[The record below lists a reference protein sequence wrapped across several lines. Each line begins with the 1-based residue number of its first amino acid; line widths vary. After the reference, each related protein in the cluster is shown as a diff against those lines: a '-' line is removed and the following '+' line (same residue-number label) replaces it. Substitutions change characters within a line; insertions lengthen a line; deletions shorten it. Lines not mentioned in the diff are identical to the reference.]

1 MHNVSKFDGD
11 GSGTSTY
18 IYVYIHTIFKLS
30 ASGLSTPF
38 PVNNPPIPPTSTSLD
53 KHQIPAL
60 SFFPPA
66 TATPLLPRTHARI
79 QPTTMSSN
87 MSSAQ
92 RFQQQQL
99 LLQQQHHHQHQQQ
112 KQQQSGTTTTTI
124 THTHPSSTSLTTTA
138 SSSTVHSQARARQYT
153 HLQAQLAQ
161 LNAHLADLE
170 NLLHMT
176 AVQAEYIK
184 GLGGWWGGA

>member
-1 MHNVSKFDGD
+1 
-11 GSGTSTY
+11 
-18 IYVYIHTIFKLS
+18 
-30 ASGLSTPF
+30 
-38 PVNNPPIPPTSTSLD
+38 
-53 KHQIPAL
+53 
-60 SFFPPA
+60 
-66 TATPLLPRTHARI
+66 
-79 QPTTMSSN
+79 

-92 RFQQQQL
+92 RLQQQQ
-99 LLQQQHHHQHQQQ
+99 QQQQQQQHQQQ
-112 KQQQSGTTTTTI
+112 KQQSGITTTI
-124 THTHPSSTSLTTTA
+124 THSSSTSSTTA
-138 SSSTVHSQARARQYT
+138 STVHSQARARQYT